1 MKKVMIVGCMCL
13 VCATMLIGCS
23 AGVGYRKD
31 GSLTKAGAW
40 FNSHDVKID
49 KDEKTVTKSP
59 E

>member
-1 MKKVMIVGCMCL
+1 MKKVMIGCMCA
-13 VCATMLIGCS
+13 VCFTMLVGCS

-40 FNSHDVKID
+40 FSSHDVHID
-49 KDEKTVTKSP
+49 SFKKTVTKSP